1 MTYFFPRFKER
12 DCGEILLASPEM
24 HNIPRTCSSKALST
38 FLTLDIQVLL
48 LSTVTTAGSNIP
60 MDHYISYMQRQ
71 LSTFPW
77 HSVLYPKPFNTFQ
90 LSPATMPSA
99 LLTSLMGVLRT
110 FSGPQL
116 CWSIKPKPDQE
127 SLPEAL
133 LLWKDVTSYMS
144 NSSIYISVHYSPKSI
159 FFIFWVVLLVDFL
172 FFNAITLLTCDL
184 WFSAE
189 LLLHQLFRLHR
200 YRWWFPPLCHTLPS
214 PLLNRFLFISG
225 YFSNMSRSLRIPIPA
240 RRMI

>member
-48 LSTVTTAGSNIP
+48 LSTVTTAGSNVP

-90 LSPATMPSA
+90 LSPVTMPSA

-133 LLWKDVTSYMS
+133 LMWKDVTSYMS
-144 NSSIYISVHYSPKSI
+144 NSSTYISAHYSPKSI
-159 FFIFWVVLLVDFL
+159 FFLSGFVG
-172 FFNAITLLTCDL
+172 
-184 WFSAE
+184 WFSFFQCNYITDMWFVIQCRIAPAPAVPSAPVPLMIPTSMSYPALTSPE
-189 LLLHQLFRLHR
+189 PLLIYFRL
-200 YRWWFPPLCHTLPS
+200 
-214 PLLNRFLFISG
+214 FLQYVKIS
-225 YFSNMSRSLRIPIPA
+225 
-240 RRMI
+240 